1 MILWFSIFL
10 KNIFSMWTIFLKS
23 FIEFV
28 ALLLLFYVLEFW
40 PAGMW
45 DVRSQPGMNL
55 HTACTEGAVF
65 TAGPPGSPTS
75 AFWQRWTDGLLC
87 RVGDLSSWEREAGD
101 QDRNGK
107 WGWGSKVCMCD
118 TFWSMTGL
126 LWEIQNRYRKG
137 GRLKIW
143 EMCICQQ
150 LILPSMFSSPWL
162 HVVEFA
168 CLTYLLP
175 QKTFRASSFVYL

>member
-1 MILWFSIFL
+1 MVQHIFL
-10 KNIFSMWTIFLKS
+10 KIFFLCGPS
-23 FIEFV
+23 FLN
-28 ALLLLFYVLEFW
+28 LLLNLLHCCFCFMFW
-40 PAGMW
+40 SFGQQACGMFAPSQGWTYTLPALK
-45 DVRSQPGMNL
+45 V
-55 HTACTEGAVF
+55 VF

-150 LILPSMFSSPWL
+150 LILPSVFSSPWL

-175 QKTFRASSFVYL
+175 QKTFRASSFNIV